1 MPDNIVVIGGQPA
14 EVVGFSD
21 DSVAYRIYEQVD
33 NHNHSPLHS
42 GQLYIFLV
50 ERLCNFIQYA
60 PLANVQCKC
69 VLFNVSGETVV
80 MPLLHTFAE

>member
-1 MPDNIVVIGGQPA
+1 MHIIIGGQPA

-21 DSVAYRIYEQVD
+21 DGIAYGVYEQVD
-33 NHNHSPLHS
+33 DHNRSPLPS

-60 PLANVQCKC
+60 LLANVNIE
-69 VLFNVSGETVV
+69 FNVNAYCSMFPTK
-80 MPLLHTFAE
+80 P